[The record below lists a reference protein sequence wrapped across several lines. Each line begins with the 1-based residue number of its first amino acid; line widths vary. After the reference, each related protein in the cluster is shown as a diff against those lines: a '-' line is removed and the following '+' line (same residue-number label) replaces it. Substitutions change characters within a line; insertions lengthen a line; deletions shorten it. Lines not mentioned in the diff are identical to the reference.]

1 MVDRSHHRIIE
12 WTEQELLPQ
21 LLLRS
26 EHPGEPIRVDRCPQ
40 GWKQL
45 GAGNYAAVFV
55 PSSPDMDRYAVKVY
69 APGREGWEEEVEV
82 YRRIG
87 DHPAYSCCYHA
98 AETNGMQYL
107 VLRCLSGKT
116 LYNCVLDGEPIPEC
130 AIRDIDEALDYARSR
145 GLNPHDVHGK
155 NVMVS
160 DGRGLVVDISDFL
173 KDEPCMMWD
182 DLKRAYNRIYKPF
195 LSKRPVAIPE
205 WVMNSVRRGY
215 RLIRSSA
222 RS

>member
-1 MVDRSHHRIIE
+1 MEVRSHQTIIE

-21 LLLRS
+21 LALRS
-26 EHPGEPIRVDRCPQ
+26 EHHGEPIRVDRYPQ
-40 GWKQL
+40 GSKLL

-55 PSSPDMDRYAVKVY
+55 PSSQDMNHYAIKVY

-98 AETNGMQYL
+98 AETNGMRYL
-107 VLRCLSGKT
+107 VLRRLSGKT
-116 LYNCVLDGEPIPEC
+116 LYSCVLDGVHIPEA

-145 GLNPHDVHGK
+145 GLHPHDVHGK

-160 DGRGLVVDISDFL
+160 EGRGLVVDISDFL
-173 KDEPCMMWD
+173 KEEPCMMWD
-182 DLKRAYNRIYKPF
+182 DLKRAYNRIYMPF

-205 WVMNSVRRGY
+205 WVMNGVRRGY
-215 RLIRSSA
+215 RFMKTRS
-222 RS
+222 

>member
-1 MVDRSHHRIIE
+1 MDEREIQTIIE

-21 LLLRS
+21 LTLHS
-26 EHPGEPIRVDRCPQ
+26 EHPGEPIRVDRYPH
-40 GWKQL
+40 GWKLL

-55 PSSPDMDRYAVKVY
+55 PSLHDMDHYAVKVY

-98 AETNGMQYL
+98 AEAQGLQYL
-107 VLRCLSGKT
+107 VLRRLSGKT
-116 LYNCVLDGEPIPEC
+116 LYNCVLDGDHIPER
-130 AIRDIDEALDYARSR
+130 AIEDIDEALDYARSR
-145 GLNPHDVHGK
+145 GLHPHDVHGK

-160 DGRGLVVDISDFL
+160 KGRGLVVDISDFL
-173 KDEPCMMWD
+173 KEEPCMMWD
-182 DLKRAYNRIYKPF
+182 DLKRAYTRIYKPF

-215 RLIRSSA
+215 RFIRSSS

>member
-1 MVDRSHHRIIE
+1 MNARSHNRIIE

-21 LLLRS
+21 LAIRS
-26 EHPGEPIRVDRCPQ
+26 EHPGEPIRVDRYPQ
-40 GWKQL
+40 HSKLL

-55 PSSPDMDRYAVKVY
+55 PSSDDMDQYAVKVY

-87 DHPAYSCCYHA
+87 DHPAYSCCFHA
-98 AETNGMQYL
+98 AETNGVKYL
-107 VLRCLSGKT
+107 VLRRLSGKT
-116 LYNCVLDGEPIPEC
+116 LYNCILEGELIPER
-130 AIRDIDEALDYARSR
+130 AISDIDEALDYARSR
-145 GLNPHDVHGK
+145 GLHPHDVHGK

-160 DGRGLVVDISDFL
+160 GGRGLVVDISDFL
-173 KDEPCMMWD
+173 KVEPCMMWD
-182 DLKRAYNRIYKPF
+182 DLKRAYTRIYKPF

-215 RLIRSSA
+215 RFIRSS
-222 RS
+222 SKS